1 MIAEQDACISKDR
14 CLPKDM
20 SNRHSQ
26 IRLYVEADLA
36 PDALC
41 ALSAEHA
48 HYLHNVMRKSVGT
61 QIAVFNG
68 RDGCYLSEITE
79 LSRKQG
85 VIRCLSQQEAQWSSP
100 DLWLLFA
107 PVKKARLD
115 FMAQKATELGV
126 SAIWPVR
133 TEYCQVKA
141 IKDERLMAN
150 AIEAAEQTER
160 LDLPEIHPF
169 TDLKEVL
176 DSWPE
181 DRVLIFCDE
190 RLAGDHNGDAVR
202 ILSQIQIDKAAILVG
217 PEGGF
222 SMIEKQMI
230 TKLSHVIS
238 ISLGPRIL
246 RADTA
251 ALSALTLYQAIQGDW
266 SVGADL
272 SSHRA

>member
-1 MIAEQDACISKDR
+1 MNQ
-14 CLPKDM
+14 
-20 SNRHSQ
+20 RHSQ
-26 IRLYVEADLA
+26 IRLYIEADLA
-36 PDALC
+36 PDAVC
-41 ALSAEHA
+41 DLSADHA

-68 RDGCYLSEITE
+68 RDGCYLSEVIE
-79 LSRKQG
+79 LSRKKAT
-85 VIRCLSQQEAQWSSP
+85 IRCLSLQEAQWASP

-115 FMAQKATELGV
+115 FMAQKATELGASV
-126 SAIWPVR
+126 IWPVR
-133 TEYCQVKA
+133 TDYCQVKA

-160 LDLPEIHPF
+160 LDLPEIKPF

-176 DSWPE
+176 ENWPE
-181 DRVLIFCDE
+181 DRVIIFCDE
-190 RLAGDHNGDAVR
+190 RLAGDHNGEAVR
-202 ILSQIQIDKAAILVG
+202 ILSQIHMDKAAILVG

-222 SMIEKQMI
+222 SMAEKQMI
-230 TKLSHVIS
+230 TKLNHVIS

-251 ALSALTLYQAIQGDW
+251 ALSALTLYQAIRGDW
-266 SVGADL
+266 SAPDG
-272 SSHRA
+272 S

>member
-1 MIAEQDACISKDR
+1 MNQ
-14 CLPKDM
+14 
-20 SNRHSQ
+20 RHSQ
-26 IRLYVEADLA
+26 IRLYIEADLA
-36 PDALC
+36 PDAVC
-41 ALSAEHA
+41 DLSADHA

-68 RDGCYLSEITE
+68 RDGCYLSEIIE
-79 LSRKQG
+79 LSRKKAT
-85 VIRCLSQQEAQWSSP
+85 IRCLSLQEAQWASP

-115 FMAQKATELGV
+115 FIAQKATELGACV
-126 SAIWPVR
+126 IWPVR
-133 TEYCQVKA
+133 TDYCQVKA

-160 LDLPEIHPF
+160 LDLPEIKPF

-176 DSWPE
+176 ENWPD
-181 DRVLIFCDE
+181 DRVIIFCDE
-190 RLAGDHNGDAVR
+190 RLAGDHNGQAVR
-202 ILSQIQIDKAAILVG
+202 ILSQIHMDKAAILVG

-222 SMIEKQMI
+222 SMAEKQMI
-230 TKLSHVIS
+230 TKLNHVIS

-251 ALSALTLYQAIQGDW
+251 IVAAMSIIQATIGDW
-266 SVGADL
+266 
-272 SSHRA
+272 R

>member
-1 MIAEQDACISKDR
+1 MIADKDACISSYR

-26 IRLYVEADLA
+26 IRLFIEADLA

-85 VIRCLSQQEAQWSSP
+85 VIRCLSLQEAQWASP

-160 LDLPEIHPF
+160 LDLPDIQPF
-169 TDLKEVL
+169 TDLKDVL

-202 ILSQIQIDKAAILVG
+202 ILSQIQIDKAAILIG

-222 SMIEKQMI
+222 SMAEKQMI
-230 TKLSHVIS
+230 TKRPHVIS

-266 SVGADL
+266 SAKAGPI
-272 SSHRA
+272 SQSI

>member
-1 MIAEQDACISKDR
+1 MNQ
-14 CLPKDM
+14 
-20 SNRHSQ
+20 RHSQ
-26 IRLYVEADLA
+26 IRLYIEADLA
-36 PDALC
+36 PDAFC
-41 ALSAEHA
+41 DLSADHA

-68 RDGCYLSEITE
+68 RDGCYLSEIIE
-79 LSRKQG
+79 LSRKNAT
-85 VIRCLSQQEAQWSSP
+85 IRCLSLQEAQWTSP

-115 FMAQKATELGV
+115 FMAQKATELGASV
-126 SAIWPVR
+126 IWPVR
-133 TEYCQVKA
+133 TDYCQVKA

-160 LDLPEIHPF
+160 LDLPEIKPF

-176 DSWPE
+176 ENWPE
-181 DRVLIFCDE
+181 DRVIIFCDE
-190 RLAGDHNGDAVR
+190 RLAGDHNGEAVR
-202 ILSQIQIDKAAILVG
+202 ILSQIHMDKAAILVG

-222 SMIEKQMI
+222 SMAEKQMI
-230 TKLSHVIS
+230 TKLNQVIS

-251 ALSALTLYQAIQGDW
+251 ALSALTLYQAIRGDW
-266 SVGADL
+266 SAPAG
-272 SSHRA
+272 S